1 MSSNVMKKITT
12 SYPTAYYVENDTI
25 KILITDQFSSPF
37 VLECVIANINNK

>member
-1 MSSNVMKKITT
+1 MDKLET
-12 SYPTAYYVENDTI
+12 SCQTAFYVENDTI